1 MQKNMIIKIGAFFI
15 LSAAL
20 VGVDQWT
27 KYLAMTKLK
36 DGAVYPLIKNILY
49 FWYSENAGAA
59 FGILQGKHIFFY
71 TVTVIVFVG
80 ILYLL
85 VKLPSERHYL
95 PLFICGSLIFA
106 GAFGNFID
114 RAVKNYVVDFIYFK
128 PINFPIF
135 NFADICVTVGTF
147 LLFLCLLFFYKE
159 NELEFY
165 KKK

>member
-1 MQKNMIIKIGAFFI
+1 MQKNIVQKITLFVIIVAI
-15 LSAAL
+15 S
-20 VGVDQWT
+20 VGVDQWS
-27 KYLAMTKLK
+27 KYEALIKLK
-36 DGAVYPLIKNILY
+36 DKSAYPLVDNILY

-71 TVTVIVFVG
+71 IITVVVLIG

-85 VKLPSERHYL
+85 LKLPDHKHYF
-95 PLFICGSLIFA
+95 PLLFCGGLIFA
-106 GAFGNFID
+106 GALGNFID
-114 RAVKNYVVDFIYFK
+114 RVIRNYVVDFIYFK

-147 LLFLCLLFFYKE
+147 LLFVCLIFVYKE

-165 KKK
+165 KK